1 MGKKLILLL
10 TAVLLPVLL
19 SACGAEKAGGNDRE
33 SKSSIT
39 ERGQSTTESVAFSRS
54 ESEILDTER
63 LPAVSVPELKP
74 AESLESSINS
84 EREWEEAVMKI
95 TANGISFSVEFVE
108 NSSAK
113 AFRELLE
120 QGPVTVEMQDYGNF
134 EKVGPLGTS
143 LPTNDEPITTEPGDV
158 ILYQGSSITVYY
170 DTNHWNFTRL
180 GKIPNVTREELLEA
194 FGSGSVTMTFTLE

>member
-10 TAVLLPVLL
+10 AAVLLPILL
-19 SACGAEKAGGNDRE
+19 SACGAEKPGGSDRE
-33 SKSSIT
+33 NKNSIT
-39 ERGQSTTESVAFSRS
+39 ERGQSSTESAAFSRS
-54 ESEILDTER
+54 ESEIPDTER
-63 LPAVSVPELKP
+63 PSAVSVPESKP
-74 AESLESSINS
+74 AEPLESSVNS
-84 EREWEEAVMKI
+84 EREWEEMVMKI
-95 TANGISFSVEFVE
+95 TANGISFSAEFAE
-108 NSSAK
+108 NSSAE

-120 QGPVTVEMQDYGNF
+120 QGPVTVEMQDYGSF

-170 DTNHWNFTRL
+170 DTNHWSFTRL
-180 GKIPNVTREELLEA
+180 GKIPNVTKEELLEA

>member
-1 MGKKLILLL
+1 
-10 TAVLLPVLL
+10 
-19 SACGAEKAGGNDRE
+19 
-33 SKSSIT
+33 
-39 ERGQSTTESVAFSRS
+39 
-54 ESEILDTER
+54 
-63 LPAVSVPELKP
+63 
-74 AESLESSINS
+74 
-84 EREWEEAVMKI
+84 MKI

-120 QGPVTVEMQDYGNF
+120 QGPVTVEMQDYGKF

-143 LPTNDEPITTEPGDV
+143 LPTNDDPITTEPGDV